1 MNGKLLMAES
11 VVHKQAAPQRELL
24 TLVQSLKRT
33 KPYRQ
38 RCVHAHVVTVGDAGA
53 LYDKLMNLVMRLANH
68 GVIHGDFNEFNI
80 IIGNIFTLLLLFF
93 VCRLRLLSML

>member
-1 MNGKLLMAES
+1 
-11 VVHKQAAPQRELL
+11 
-24 TLVQSLKRT
+24 
-33 KPYRQ
+33 
-38 RCVHAHVVTVGDAGA
+38 VVTVGDAGA

-93 VCRLRLLSML
+93 VCVCFPCYEF

>member
-1 MNGKLLMAES
+1 
-11 VVHKQAAPQRELL
+11 VF
-24 TLVQSLKRT
+24 TL
-33 KPYRQ
+33 
-38 RCVHAHVVTVGDAGA
+38 VGDAGA

-93 VCRLRLLSML
+93 